1 MTLMADMRAVTHRSS
16 IEPDDAFNSETQQTK
31 VTAAS
36 IITQGA
42 KIDAMRSVLT
52 RLDDVN

>member
-1 MTLMADMRAVTHRSS
+1 MADMRAVTHRSS
-16 IEPDDAFNSETQQTK
+16 IDPDDSFNSETQQTK
-31 VTAAS
+31 VTTAS
-36 IITQGA
+36 VITHGA